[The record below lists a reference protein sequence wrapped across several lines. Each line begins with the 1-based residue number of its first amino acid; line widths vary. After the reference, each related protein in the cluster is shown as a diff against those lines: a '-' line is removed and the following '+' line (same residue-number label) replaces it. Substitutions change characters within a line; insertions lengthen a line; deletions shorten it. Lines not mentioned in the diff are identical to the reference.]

1 MIEIKVRDENM
12 AGKVSNE
19 FTLEVQAQDISLRDM
34 IKLRIY
40 HEVAEHNQKTPEY
53 FNGLVQPTDAEKI
66 LNGFKLRE
74 KRQIDAEKQYY
85 LALDFFQ
92 KNGFFVLIDNQ
103 QYTDLDELIP
113 LKQTSTISFIKL
125 TPLIGG

>member
-1 MIEIKVRDENM
+1 MVEIKVRDENM
-12 AGKVSNE
+12 AGKVSSE
-19 FTLEVQAQDISLRDM
+19 FILEVQVQDISLRDM

-40 HEVAEHNQKTPEY
+40 HEVAEHNQKTPDY
-53 FNGLVQPTDAEKI
+53 FNGLVQPTDAEKT

-113 LKQTSTISFIKL
+113 LKQISTVSFIKL
-125 TPLIGG
+125 TPLVGG